1 VERERYSYETRSTGS
16 PVSASD
22 GDGDGILVTDE
33 QVVVVPDLMSV
44 TGEMGR
50 YLAKA
55 RLVVRL
61 GDALFVLDAA
71 ADRDSLAGA
80 A

>member
-1 VERERYSYETRSTGS
+1 MPSLEKW
-16 PVSASD
+16 D
-22 GDGDGILVTDE
+22 GTW
-33 QVVVVPDLMSV
+33 P
-44 TGEMGR
+44 R
-50 YLAKA
+50 A

-80 A
+80 AS